1 MFDKVLKEIEL
12 GIIDLRFNKKS
23 DIGAKSDI
31 DIAVIRLIEEA
42 SIKLATAR
50 ELNIISSSYVK
61 KEVIEE
67 VKVKKETVKT
77 FKKTIEIEEKSTSL
91 QEVVV
96 TGKTAEI
103 SEKMD
108 KKTFSLPVVHLG

>member
-1 MFDKVLKEIEL
+1 MKNCLISLQKLSLNRQFDKVLKEIEL
-12 GIIDLRFNKKS
+12 GIIDLRFNK
-23 DIGAKSDI
+23 KSDI

-77 FKKTIEIEEKSTSL
+77 FKKT
-91 QEVVV
+91 V
-96 TGKTAEI
+96 TQI
-103 SEKMD
+103 
-108 KKTFSLPVVHLG
+108 